1 MGVIAM
7 KVFADGALYTKP
19 AGWSNKPEHV
29 VMTVG
34 SPELPSAAL
43 IRYALDVPEVH
54 VAIIGIGHISD
65 NAAECQLIS
74 NIAAAQIL
82 PGTLTDAERRDIEE
96 RAFRVKEGKANYFQ
110 RPLIPLTAPTD
121 IIASRLGGKVTVK
134 WNTALAGGAALISYN
149 ILRDGEKVY
158 EVPYKPQITTEPF
171 VWELPESD
179 SSVHE
184 YAVGITDMSG
194 KSAVS
199 DPVKI

>member
-1 MGVIAM
+1 
-7 KVFADGALYTKP
+7 
-19 AGWSNKPEHV
+19 
-29 VMTVG
+29 MTVG

-82 PGTLTDAERRDIEE
+82 PGTLTDAERHDTEE
-96 RAFRVKEGKANYFQ
+96 KAFRVKEGKANYFQ
-110 RPLIPLTAPTD
+110 RPLIPLTAPSD
-121 IIASRLGGKVTVK
+121 ISASRSGGKVTVK
-134 WNTALAGGAALISYN
+134 WKTALAGGAALISYN
-149 ILRDGEKVY
+149 ILRDGEKVH
-158 EVPYKPQITTEPF
+158 EVPYTPQITTEPF
-171 VWELPESD
+171 VWESPEPD
-179 SSVHE
+179 DSVHE

-199 DPVKI
+199 DPVKV